1 MESVLAYIGVG
12 VIVLLLIIAITYFI
26 KYKSAIKKN
35 ESTIKI
41 FEEQINLS
49 NKEVTATL
57 VETAEKY
64 EKKYDEKLR
73 FEIKEIDQQFNQKL
87 EEVTKQKYEEIIE
100 KEDEINKIRE
110 HVKNL
115 EKYSRNRGE
124 VITHEILDG
133 LKESLINNQV
143 IQKEDMII
151 MGNVF
156 IPYYR
161 DEKLM
166 SRQIDHLILSQSG
179 IFIIETKFW
188 KGKIIHGISKNNAG
202 DMSIIVNNIFPDNKE
217 DREETIIFEP
227 LKKNDENN
235 REFKVISYDNP
246 VNQVRNTA
254 SKLNE
259 YINLKLNINKGVRTI
274 VYFGYPSDE
283 KNFVKNY
290 SLKSGGN
297 DRFATIIC
305 TDSNDLCTN
314 MSGLVTGNEK
324 KYSLDEL
331 KKIEILLNEFNRIA

>member
-1 MESVLAYIGVG
+1 MELNLIYIGVM
-12 VIVLLLIIAITYFI
+12 VLLSIIAITFFI
-26 KYKSAIKKN
+26 KYKNAIKKN

-41 FEEQINLS
+41 CEEQINLS
-49 NKEVTATL
+49 NKEVTATV
-57 VETAEKY
+57 VET

-73 FEIKEIDQQFNQKL
+73 IEIKVKEEQFNQKL
-87 EEVTKQKYEEIIE
+87 DEKKKEIQKINAE
-100 KEDEINKIRE
+100 KEDEINKIGE
-110 HVKNL
+110 YVKSL

-133 LKESLINNQV
+133 LKESLINSQA
-143 IQKEDMII
+143 IQKEDMMI

-156 IPYYR
+156 IPYIK
-161 DEKLM
+161 DKKLM

-188 KGKIIHGISKNNAG
+188 KGKIIHGVSKNNAG
-202 DMSIIVNNIFPDNKE
+202 DLSIIVNNIFPDNKE
-217 DREETIIFEP
+217 DREETLIFEP
-227 LKKNDENN
+227 LKKNDDNN

-259 YINLKLNINKGVRTI
+259 YINQKLNINKGVRTI

-290 SLKSGGN
+290 SLKSGEN

-331 KKIEILLNEFNRIA
+331 KKIEILLNEFNRIV